1 MIPNRVG
8 IIRYPRLAR
17 GGHAREVAES
27 RVTSHSSKDFY
38 NGDLNL
44 MNKIVLCV
52 LALPFGLFAGMWAGS
67 WLERAILGPGSGG
80 HMNMSGIVG
89 AFLGMPV
96 GAAAFGLL
104 GYGLG
109 VICDRLSGSKLS
121 PARVKRLVIAAA
133 IGAGLGLPLSLS
145 AQSSLAMIVGG
156 WLGCLG
162 GCLWN
167 VIAKPPVDARSVAP
181 HSSRDETT
189 PTI

>member
-1 MIPNRVG
+1 
-8 IIRYPRLAR
+8 
-17 GGHAREVAES
+17 
-27 RVTSHSSKDFY
+27 
-38 NGDLNL
+38 
-44 MNKIVLCV
+44 MNKIFLCM
-52 LALPFGLFAGMWAGS
+52 LALPLGLFAGMWGGS

-109 VICDRLSGSKLS
+109 AICDRLSGSKLS
-121 PARVKRLVIAAA
+121 TARMKRIVIAAA
-133 IGAGLGLPLSLS
+133 IGAGLGLPLSLT
-145 AQSSLAMIVGG
+145 AQSSLALIVGG

-167 VIAKPPVDARSVAP
+167 VVAKPSADAGSGAS
-181 HSSRDETT
+181 HASRDETT
-189 PTI
+189 PRQ